1 MPVTKPVFI
10 LTALIIFKQIT
21 NMKYIFFL
29 LVVMCGG
36 ISNAQLRLPS
46 VLSSGMVLQQ
56 KDSVTIWGWGYTG
69 LNATVNTSWDN
80 KNYTD
85 KINNLG
91 KWKVRIKTPVAGG
104 PYAITINS
112 GGQQIALTDV
122 LIGEVW
128 LCSGQSNMEWSFYN
142 GARFI
147 KEEFATCYNNNLRFY
162 HVPRFAAQYPQ
173 EDIKTN
179 WQVCDSNSIKAF
191 SAVAYFFGKRLQQ
204 QLNVPI
210 GLINASWGGTPAETW
225 ANANSVYSDAT
236 LKAAAEKMQE
246 VPWGPVAP
254 GYLYNGML
262 YPVTSFSIAGAIWY
276 QGESNVGAYNTY
288 TKLLTTMVE
297 SWRSAWKKEFP
308 FYYVQI
314 APYNYGSD
322 NINGAL
328 LMEAQTKA
336 QQYKKMGMVVITDQ
350 VDTVADIHPKDKR
363 QVGARLA
370 NWALADN
377 YGKDTIVYKSPA
389 LGSFAINKNKIELSI
404 INAPT
409 GLANKGNAV
418 IGFYIAGAD
427 KNWQPATAI
436 INKSKIVVST
446 KTVKEPLYVRY
457 GFTNT
462 LIGSVFSNEGLPLC
476 PFRTDND

>member
-1 MPVTKPVFI
+1 
-10 LTALIIFKQIT
+10 
-21 NMKYIFFL
+21 MKYIFL
-29 LVVMCGG
+29 LLATACCS
-36 ISNAQLRLPS
+36 IANAQLRLPS

-56 KDSVTIWGWGYTG
+56 NDSVSIWGWGYTT
-69 LNATVNTSWDN
+69 LETTVTTSWDN
-80 KNYTD
+80 KTYTD
-85 KINNLG
+85 KINSLG
-91 KWKVRIKTPVAGG
+91 KWKVRIKTPAAGG
-104 PYAITINS
+104 PYTITIYS
-112 GGQQIALTDV
+112 GGHSIALTDV
-122 LIGEVW
+122 LVGEVW

-142 GARFI
+142 GAKFI

-162 HVPRFAAQYPQ
+162 HVPRFAAAYPQ
-173 EDIKTN
+173 EDVKAN
-179 WQVCDSNSIKAF
+179 WQVCDSNSLKGF
-191 SAVAYFFGKRLQQ
+191 SAVGYFFGKRLQQ

-225 ANANSVYSDAT
+225 AMAGSVYSDAT
-236 LKAAAEKMQE
+236 LKAAAEKMKE

-262 YPVTSFSIAGAIWY
+262 YPVSNFPIAGAIWY
-276 QGESNVGAYNTY
+276 QGESNVGAYDTY
-288 TKLLTTMVE
+288 TKLLTTMVDG
-297 SWRSAWKKEFP
+297 WRNTWKKEFP

-322 NINGAL
+322 NIYGAL

-336 QQYKKMGMVVITDQ
+336 QQHKKMGMVVITDQ
-350 VDTVADIHPKDKR
+350 VDTVADIHPSDKR

-377 YGKDTIVYKSPA
+377 YGKDNIVYKSPA
-389 LGSFAINKNKIELSI
+389 LESYQITKDKVELVI
-404 INAPT
+404 GNTPT
-409 GLANKGNAV
+409 GLMNKGKMV

-427 KNWQPATAI
+427 KNWQPAIAT
-436 INKSKIVVST
+436 INNNKILVSSKA
-446 KTVKEPLYVRY
+446 VKEPLYVRY

-462 LIGSVFSNEGLPLC
+462 LIGSVFSKEGLPLC